1 MRTGEFKHLIK
12 FLANEPTQDPDNG
25 DLISSETQ
33 VAEMWAKVTPMT
45 GSRALNAGQI
55 LNGKPYEIQVRYRDD
70 VTIDEDLTIDW
81 NGKRIAIHSVVEQD
95 AAGTILLIT
104 GQEVK

>member
-12 FLANEPTQDPDNG
+12 FLSNVPSQDPDNG
-25 DLISSETQ
+25 DLISAETEI
-33 VAEMWAKVTPMT
+33 ATMWAKVTPMT

-55 LNGKPYEIQVRYRDD
+55 LNGKPYEINVRFRDD
-70 VTIDEDLTIDW
+70 VTIDEDLIIDW
-81 NGKRIAIHSVVEQD
+81 NGKRIAIHSVVDQD

>member
-1 MRTGEFKHLIK
+1 MRTGEFKHWIK
-12 FLANEPTQDPDNG
+12 LLANTPTQDPNNG
-25 DLISSETQ
+25 DLISAEST

-70 VTIDEDLTIDW
+70 VSIDEDLIIQWGT
-81 NGKRIAIHSVVEQD
+81 KRIAIHSVVDQD